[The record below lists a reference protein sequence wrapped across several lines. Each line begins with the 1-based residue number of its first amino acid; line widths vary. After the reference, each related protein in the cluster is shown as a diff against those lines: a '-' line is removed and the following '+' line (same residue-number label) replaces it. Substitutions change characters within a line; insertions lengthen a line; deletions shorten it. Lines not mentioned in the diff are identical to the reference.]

1 MYSEKPSVLAC
12 VTSQYDCDRIID
24 TAQEIAEAQDCALHV
39 VSVLEPTG
47 DYAVICEQLEYLDRV
62 AKDAGADMTIIFNS
76 DAAKACAQFA
86 FENSAE
92 RIVTGMHDGGSES
105 FLVRFNRLA
114 PAVSITMVDKDNI
127 AYTMEARPVYA
138 R

>member
-1 MYSEKPSVLAC
+1 MYSEKPSVVAC

-24 TAQEIAEAQDCALHV
+24 TAQEIAAAQDMALRV
-39 VSVLEPTG
+39 VTVLRPDE
-47 DYAVICEQLEYLDRV
+47 DYAPVCDQLEYLDRV
-62 AKDAGADMTIIFNS
+62 AKDAQADMTVIFS
-76 DAAKACAQFA
+76 FDAAKACAQFA

-114 PAVSITMVDKDNI
+114 PAVSITMVDKDSI